1 MQESKETQEPKEE
14 YRIFIDDRSYTT
26 WTFQNPYTN
35 EEIAP
40 PQTIDPSTEKLFSKD
55 IFSMDQESKITIQYS
70 PIRSAKTL
78 AGVLQLSENKTYG
91 RTENK
96 KRLLYK
102 CIPDDK
108 HLPVFLVPYEL
119 AVGFNKTQSN
129 KYVVFR
135 YDHWNNKHPRGLLV
149 ETIGDVSQL
158 EAFYEYQLYCKS
170 LHVSL
175 TRTIDLTKKAL
186 SNRDYM
192 KDMMEDPR
200 FRVQDRLAEYIFTI
214 DPTNSMDFDDGF
226 SIKTCVQDPTKTVLS
241 VYISNVYMWLETL
254 GLWNS
259 LSQRVST
266 IYLPDR
272 RRPMLPTVLS
282 DALCSLQEGHTRF
295 AFVMELCIDQDGIVV
310 GSPTFYN
317 AAIRVRKNYRYEES
331 GLLRDLKYIQLLD
344 LTKKMERYI
353 DNSHDV
359 VSFWMVQMNT
369 ICANELRIANTGI
382 FRSACFTN
390 HQLRDLVDASTVDK
404 GLTDETRR
412 VIQMW
417 NNTSGQYTRFS
428 AEDPMPAHDLMK
440 LKSYIHMTSPI
451 RRLVDLLNQMMFH
464 QSILAVECSAEAQ
477 DFLDRWLTQ
486 LDYINTAMRSI
497 RKVQTDC
504 EILYRCSTSPELM
517 ELTHEGT
524 LFDKIVKHDGT
535 ITYMVFIEKWK
546 MMSRI
551 STNQDIPNY
560 SVANFRIFLFED
572 EDQTKKKIRL
582 QIV

>member
-1 MQESKETQEPKEE
+1 
-14 YRIFIDDRSYTT
+14 
-26 WTFQNPYTN
+26 
-35 EEIAP
+35 
-40 PQTIDPSTEKLFSKD
+40 
-55 IFSMDQESKITIQYS
+55 
-70 PIRSAKTL
+70 
-78 AGVLQLSENKTYG
+78 
-91 RTENK
+91 
-96 KRLLYK
+96 
-102 CIPDDK
+102 
-108 HLPVFLVPYEL
+108 
-119 AVGFNKTQSN
+119 
-129 KYVVFR
+129 
-135 YDHWNNKHPRGLLV
+135 
-149 ETIGDVSQL
+149 
-158 EAFYEYQLYCKS
+158 
-170 LHVSL
+170 
-175 TRTIDLTKKAL
+175 
-186 SNRDYM
+186 
-192 KDMMEDPR
+192 
-200 FRVQDRLAEYIFTI
+200 
-214 DPTNSMDFDDGF
+214 MDFDDGF
-226 SIKTCVQDPTKTVLS
+226 SIKTCVQDTTKTVLS

-282 DALCSLQEGHTRF
+282 DALCSLQEGQTRF
-295 AFVMELCIDQDGIVV
+295 AFVMELYINQDGTAV

-331 GLLRDLKYIQLLD
+331 SLLRDLKYIQLLD
-344 LTKKMERYI
+344 LTKKTERYI
-353 DNSHDV
+353 ENSHDV

-369 ICANELRIANTGI
+369 ICANELRTANTGI

-428 AEDPMPAHDLMK
+428 AEDPMPSHDLMK

-464 QSILAVECSAEAQ
+464 QSILEVECSAEAR

-486 LDYINTAMRSI
+486 LEYINTAMRSI

-504 EILYRCSTSPELM
+504 EILHRCSTCPQLM
-517 ELTHEGT
+517 ELTHVGT

>member
-1 MQESKETQEPKEE
+1 MNKKE
-14 YRIFIDDRSYTT
+14 YRIFIDDRSYTS
-26 WTFQNPYTN
+26 WSFQNPYTN
-35 EEIAP
+35 DEYKENLN
-40 PQTIDPSTEKLFSKD
+40 IDPSKLKLFSKD
-55 IFSMDQESKITIQYS
+55 IFSMDTESKDDVQITITYS
-70 PIRSAKTL
+70 PIRTAKTL
-78 AGVLQLSENKTYG
+78 AGVLQLSTNKTYG
-91 RTENK
+91 RTSNK

-108 HLPVFLVPYEL
+108 HLPVFLVPYEV
-119 AVGFNKTQSN
+119 AIGFNKTQSN

-135 YDHWNNKHPRGLLV
+135 FDHWTQKHPYGLLV
-149 ETIGDVSQL
+149 ETIGDVSRL
-158 EAFYEYQLYCKS
+158 EAFYEYQLFCKS
-170 LHVSL
+170 LHTSL
-175 TRTIDLTKKAL
+175 SEITQTTKKAL
-186 SNRDYM
+186 LNRDYI
-192 KDMMEDPR
+192 KEMMEDPR
-200 FRVQDRLAEYIFTI
+200 FCVQNRIDVDIFTI
-214 DPTNSMDFDDGF
+214 DPPNSLDFDDGF
-226 SIKTCVQDPTKTVLS
+226 SIRLCDKEASNTILS

-254 GLWNS
+254 DLWNS
-259 LSQRVST
+259 LSNRVST

-282 DALCSLQEGHTRF
+282 DALCSLQEGQIRF
-295 AFVMELCIDQDGIVV
+295 AFVMELTIDISGRIISD
-310 GSPTFYN
+310 PLFYN
-317 AAIRVRKNYRYEES
+317 AAIQVKKNYRYEEP
-331 GLLRDLKYIQLLD
+331 QLLQNLAYNQLLT

-359 VSFWMVQMNT
+359 VSYWMIQMNT
-369 ICANELRIANTGI
+369 ICAMQLLEAKTGI

-390 HQLRDLVDASTVDK
+390 PQLRDQVDVSTEDK
-404 GLTDETRR
+404 GLSDETRR

-417 NNTSGQYTRFS
+417 NNTSGQYTRYS
-428 AEDPMPAHDLMK
+428 SDVPMVGHALMK

-451 RRLVDLLNQMMFH
+451 RRLVDLLNQMMFSV
-464 QSILAVECSAEAQ
+464 SIMRIKISEEART
-477 DFLDRWLTQ
+477 FLERWLTQ

-504 EILYRCSTSPELM
+504 EILYRCSTCPELM
-517 ELTHEGT
+517 DLTHEGT

-551 STNQDIPNY
+551 STNQDMPNY
-560 SVANFRIFLFED
+560 SVANFRIFFFEE